1 MEVAN
6 SAEAQVP
13 VLTDK
18 EFKEKLAFG
27 IPHLRAFARSLC
39 GSGEMADDLVQ
50 DTMLRAW
57 AARGRFVAGTNFKA
71 WTFTIL
77 RNHYFSQV
85 RRKRFVGEWDDR
97 VAERVLAAPA
107 SQDRAIELQDLMRAL
122 QQIPADQREA
132 LILVAAGGLSYE
144 EAAEIARVAVGTI
157 KSRVSRARTAV
168 AAIMESGI
176 LQTKRRD
183 FGAGDGTVVSLI
195 AYLEK
200 MQSRRP
206 SIGFGGGRL
215 VSRIAA

>member
-1 MEVAN
+1 MEVN
-6 SAEAQVP
+6 SAEAQFP
-13 VLTDK
+13 VLTDE
-18 EFKEKLAFG
+18 EFKEKLGSG
-27 IPHLRAFARSLC
+27 IPNLRAFARSLC
-39 GSGEMADDLVQ
+39 GSREMADDLVQ

-97 VAERVLAAPA
+97 VADRVLAAPA
-107 SQDRAIELQDLMRAL
+107 NQDRAIELQDLMRAL

-144 EAAEIARVAVGTI
+144 EAAEIARVAMGTI
-157 KSRVSRARTAV
+157 KSRVSRARTALE
-168 AAIMESGI
+168 AIMESGI
-176 LQTKRRD
+176 LQTKRQD
-183 FGAGDGTVVSLI
+183 FGAGDGTIVSLL

-200 MQSRRP
+200 MQSRGPTAQVANRC
-206 SIGFGGGRL
+206 SASRL
-215 VSRIAA
+215 AA